1 VTDARR
7 DWMPTFADRA
17 VLSDLRKAARRCMTE
32 ADDCDP
38 ELCQHPVN
46 RMTPIEFCDWVETTI
61 NTAARAPVRLDHRE
75 NRTAGQKLRRAL
87 EIVAAG

>member
-1 VTDARR
+1 MTDARR

-17 VLSDLRKAARRCMTE
+17 VLSDLFKAARRCMTE

-38 ELCQHPVN
+38 EICAHDVN
-46 RMTPIEFCDWVETTI
+46 RMTPMDFAQWVETTI
-61 NTAARAPVRLDHRE
+61 NTAARAPVRLDHHE

-87 EIVAAG
+87 EIVATG